1 MIKIYGKPACPWCVK
16 AKKLAERYGMKYEYI
31 DIQYKEGFDEL
42 SSKLSEVK
50 TVPQIWWHDNHI
62 GGYEEF
68 AIEVEN
74 TSGGYGDGKI

>member
-16 AKKLAERYGMKYEYI
+16 AKKLADRHGLKYEYI

-42 SSKLSEVK
+42 AAKMAEIK
-50 TVPQIWWHDNHI
+50 TVPQIWWYDNYI

-68 AIEVEN
+68 ATEIEN